1 MFANQ
6 LSRIYNLV
14 QVRKPWVIVL
24 LGLVILSSIAGLKFI
39 KYNNDIAVMLPSDK
53 NVQRSLRFLR
63 EANFSDKLVV
73 SLKLNEDKRTTEE
86 LILATD
92 QFTQSINSPL
102 IKQVFGN
109 ISGKNV
115 MSEMVTFLKYT
126 PQLLGIEPLMKL
138 EYGTR
143 PDEIKERLKF
153 IFKQSLSPSSSFM
166 MPFLRIDPL
175 NLSSGILHN
184 MEKLSAASGYQVLI
198 NSGHFLS
205 RDGRHAMVIVK
216 SSVVLTDGF
225 GSRKIVDYLKNK
237 IKELPGYV
245 KADIIAGHLHTISN
259 EDVIKKDIRITS
271 IIAAFSFLLL
281 FLLFFRDI
289 RAVIIFLMP
298 FVAVLIAINISFLV
312 FKDLSYFVIGM
323 GTVIA
328 GIAIDYGIYVY
339 MAVRKLGNSLQ
350 TVKQIIRP
358 VLFGALTTISVFAAF
373 FFSSVKGYRELAF
386 LSNLSII
393 LCLLFAI
400 FILPHF
406 LAGKSSP
413 NLTEKD
419 DTLPKAHH
427 SKSIDLVF
435 VILWLL
441 VVVIS
446 CILGSR
452 LKFNNDINQF
462 DGTAKEII
470 KSEEEFHRVWGSKD
484 LPAIFVVTAKS
495 LERAYELNDLV
506 YVDALEGIG
515 KDNFTSFSSVWPG
528 MQARKTSLAVW
539 DGFWTKEKKAG
550 FKKML
555 VLYGK
560 PYNFSAGAFSPF
572 IDELEQVNHLEL
584 EPNNLTF
591 FNQLK
596 DQFVF
601 NKPEGYQI
609 ISFFPDREEYI
620 TKLNVVSNKY
630 PGTFLISRKNF
641 SRDVS
646 RAFTSELALLA
657 FIAVFLTVALTF
669 LLLKNMRL
677 FLLAMVPIVTSLAL
691 IIGVLPLAGLS
702 LNTPS
707 IIAAMVIIGV
717 VSDYGMFVV
726 YYCKYKYKTGTYLA
740 VTFAALTTLIGAGV
754 LLFAKHPILFSI
766 GVTLVTGVAAGY
778 ISSLLIIPPLYR
790 LWRIDKENSY
800 A

>member
-1 MFANQ
+1 MSANQ

-14 QVRKPWVIVL
+14 QNRKAWVSVL
-24 LGLVILSSIAGLKFI
+24 LGLVILSSVVGLKFI
-39 KYNNDIAVMLPSDK
+39 KYNNDIEVMLPADK
-53 NVQRSLRFLR
+53 DVQRSLRFLR

-73 SLKLNEDKRTTEE
+73 SLKLNEDKRSTED

-92 QFTQSINSPL
+92 QFTQSVSSPL
-102 IKQVFGN
+102 VKQVFGN
-109 ISGKNV
+109 ISGRSV
-115 MSEMVTFLKYT
+115 MSEMFTFLKYT
-126 PQLLGIEPLMKL
+126 PQLLGAEPLVKL
-138 EYGTR
+138 EEVTK
-143 PDEIKERLKF
+143 PDQIKERLKF
-153 IFKQSLSPSSSFM
+153 IYKHSLSPSSSFM
-166 MPFLRIDPL
+166 MPFLRADPL
-175 NLSSGILHN
+175 NLSSGILRN

-225 GSRKIVDYLKNK
+225 GSRKIVDYLRSK
-237 IKELPGYV
+237 IKDLPNYV
-245 KADIIAGHLHTISN
+245 KADIVAGHLHTISN
-259 EDVIKKDIRITS
+259 EDVIKRDIRITS
-271 IIAAFSFLLL
+271 IIAALAFL
-281 FLLFFRDI
+281 FLFLFFFRDLH
-289 RAVIIFLMP
+289 AVIIFLMP

-339 MAVRKLGNSLQ
+339 MAVRKLGNSLE
-350 TVKQIIRP
+350 TVRQVIRP
-358 VLFGALTTISVFAAF
+358 VVFGALTTVSVFAAF
-373 FFSSVKGYRELAF
+373 FFSNVKGYRELAF
-386 LSNLSII
+386 LSNLSIL

-406 LAGKSSP
+406 LAGKTLSR
-413 NLTEKD
+413 LQEKTD
-419 DTLPKAHH
+419 ALPKTHH

-435 VILWLL
+435 VIFWLL

-446 CILGSR
+446 CVLGSR
-452 LKFNNDINQF
+452 LRFNNDINQF
-462 DGTAKEII
+462 DGTAKEIL
-470 KSEEEFHRVWGSKD
+470 KSEEEFHRVWGAKD
-484 LPAIFVVTAKS
+484 LPAIFVVTAKN
-495 LERAYELNDLV
+495 LERAYELNDSV
-506 YVDALEGIG
+506 YIDALARIG

-528 MQARKTSLAVW
+528 IQARKTSLATW
-539 DGFWTKEKKAG
+539 ERFWTKEKKAE

-555 VLYGK
+555 ALYGK
-560 PYNFSAGAFSPF
+560 PYNFSTGAFSPF
-572 IDELEQVNHLEL
+572 IDELEQENHLEL
-584 EPNNLTF
+584 EPKNLTF

-596 DQFVF
+596 EQFVF
-601 NKPEGYQI
+601 KKPEGYQI

-620 TKLNVVSNKY
+620 TKLNAVNNIY

-646 RAFTSELALLA
+646 KAFTSELALLA
-657 FIAVFLTVALTF
+657 FLAVFLTVALTF

-691 IIGVLPLAGLS
+691 IIGVLPLVGLS

-766 GVTLVTGVAAGY
+766 GVTLVTGVMAGY

-790 LWRIDKENSY
+790 LWRIDKEDSY